1 MKHFDFLRTP
11 KVVFGDGSIEKLGS
25 LACQFGSKAL
35 LVHGKH
41 SFSSSGCNDQVFKSL
56 KDKSI
61 SFVEYEIPSEP
72 SPQLIDEATQYF
84 ETHLIDCVIAVGGGS
99 VLDGGK
105 AISAMLPIKGNITEY
120 LEVIGCK
127 KPDGKK
133 VPFIAVPTT
142 AGTGSEA
149 TSNAVISKIGL
160 NGFKCSLRHE
170 NYIPDIAIIDP
181 VLALS
186 CPPQITA
193 ACGMDALTQLIE
205 AYVSPKASVMTDS
218 LIEKVIPFV
227 KNNLI
232 NAVQQGEREINARSA
247 MAYASFISGI
257 VLSNAGLGVVHGIA
271 SLLGA
276 AYPIPHGV
284 VCGTL
289 LAPATKVTINKILK
303 ESPVSSSI
311 SKYVNL
317 ARMITCSDST
327 DCNGLCN
334 KLVDE
339 LENLTHITG
348 VKTLSDYNVK
358 QDHFD
363 FLLNNQNCNKNH
375 PVQLTTDEIIEIMSY
390 RTN

>member
-1 MKHFDFLRTP
+1 MKQFDFLRIP
-11 KVVFGDGSIEKLGS
+11 KLLFGNGSIEKLGS
-25 LACQFGSKAL
+25 ITCQYGNRVL

-41 SFSSSGCNDQVFKSL
+41 SFVSSKFRNLIFKSL
-56 KDKSI
+56 RDKGI
-61 SFVEYEIPSEP
+61 SFFEYEIPSEP
-72 SPQLIDEATQYF
+72 SPLLIDGAITAFGESN
-84 ETHLIDCVIAVGGGS
+84 LNCVIAVGGGS
-99 VLDGGK
+99 VLDSGK
-105 AISAMLPIKGNITEY
+105 AISAMLPIRGSVIEY
-120 LEVIGCK
+120 LEVVGSK
-127 KPDGKK
+127 NPDGKK

-170 NYIPDIAIIDP
+170 NYIPDIAVIDP
-181 VLALS
+181 ELARS
-186 CPPQITA
+186 CPPHITA
-193 ACGMDALTQLIE
+193 ACGMDTLTQLIE
-205 AYVSPKASVMTDS
+205 AYVSPKASIMTDS

-227 KNNLI
+227 KNSLTD
-232 NAVQQGEREINARSA
+232 AVKQGDNNIDARSL

-271 SLLGA
+271 SMLGA

-289 LAPATKVTINKILK
+289 LAPATKITIDKILK
-303 ESPVSSSI
+303 ESPESSRL

-317 ARMITCSDST
+317 ARMITGSDSA
-327 DCNGLCN
+327 DHAGLCHR
-334 KLVDE
+334 LVNE
-339 LENLTHITG
+339 LENLTTVSG
-348 VKTLSDYNVK
+348 VKTLSEYGVK

-363 FLLNNQNCNKNH
+363 FLLNNQNCNKNN
-375 PVQLTTDEIIEIMSY
+375 PVQLTAAEIKEIMSY